1 MFDHEYDRRP
11 AMAEMKRVLL
21 GRKSLTL
28 LIIVIFLHAV
38 FFFYQCNDVKRD
50 TLSGTELEEYVN
62 GYQEYVSGVLTNA
75 EEMLEN
81 PLFSNKNS
89 HVYRNLVK
97 TKQDFQGLLD
107 ITPIVGEN
115 RGVMAMIPF
124 RLTGYLM
131 LLMGIYYVLCFMAER
146 QKGLYLLV
154 RCTSRGRFPLSL
166 ERVFTLILGLFITG
180 SLLFLTVLP
189 VAMLRFPGANLS
201 RPIQSI
207 PEFSG
212 VLSHV
217 SIFGYL
223 CLIMLRKILGCIVT
237 CMLLYFCM
245 SLLRSSLCILL
256 FLGIFL
262 GEYLLYALLLPTD
275 RLCILKYVNL
285 YTLIF
290 STQDYA
296 HYYNMNFFGH
306 PVLTGTSS
314 DLVAAFAFLA
324 FSLLALWQ
332 FAHQYP
338 KAEGK
343 RFPLL
348 DRISAIISKK
358 KPQLSPFLWECKKIL
373 FSQKALLILCMVLYL
388 AWSSSQE
395 ISYRDY
401 RSTYVLHWYEEFQ
414 GKIDETKL
422 KDMQKQM
429 DKLVKKL
436 GKLEASL
443 QHQQEL
449 LPMEIQKGHDTS
461 KIAQNI
467 ASLMAAIREYN
478 LNIKGLTEVQE
489 HAQANYEFTKSSG
502 ITVDLLDPTCY
513 ELLLSKDYQTVRQ
526 NYLYV
531 LLAVIFMFSGVM
543 AIESSSNVKPLLHV
557 LPRGGR
563 PMLLRK
569 LAIVFLLSVICAL
582 FIHFIQYI
590 QIGKILPYHS
600 MDAVIQSIP
609 CVHYLPIIMTI
620 RTYLILLYAFRCF
633 LAFLLGIAVMT
644 ISHYS
649 KNRSNTIALSVF
661 LLVIPMVLLSYF
673 FLATGA

>member
-1 MFDHEYDRRP
+1 
-11 AMAEMKRVLL
+11 
-21 GRKSLTL
+21 
-28 LIIVIFLHAV
+28 
-38 FFFYQCNDVKRD
+38 
-50 TLSGTELEEYVN
+50 
-62 GYQEYVSGVLTNA
+62 
-75 EEMLEN
+75 
-81 PLFSNKNS
+81 
-89 HVYRNLVK
+89 
-97 TKQDFQGLLD
+97 
-107 ITPIVGEN
+107 
-115 RGVMAMIPF
+115 
-124 RLTGYLM
+124 
-131 LLMGIYYVLCFMAER
+131 
-146 QKGLYLLV
+146 
-154 RCTSRGRFPLSL
+154 
-166 ERVFTLILGLFITG
+166 
-180 SLLFLTVLP
+180 
-189 VAMLRFPGANLS
+189 
-201 RPIQSI
+201 
-207 PEFSG
+207 
-212 VLSHV
+212 
-217 SIFGYL
+217 
-223 CLIMLRKILGCIVT
+223 
-237 CMLLYFCM
+237 
-245 SLLRSSLCILL
+245 
-256 FLGIFL
+256 
-262 GEYLLYALLLPTD
+262 
-275 RLCILKYVNL
+275 
-285 YTLIF
+285 
-290 STQDYA
+290 
-296 HYYNMNFFGH
+296 
-306 PVLTGTSS
+306 
-314 DLVAAFAFLA
+314 
-324 FSLLALWQ
+324 
-332 FAHQYP
+332 
-338 KAEGK
+338 
-343 RFPLL
+343 
-348 DRISAIISKK
+348 
-358 KPQLSPFLWECKKIL
+358 
-373 FSQKALLILCMVLYL
+373 MVLYL